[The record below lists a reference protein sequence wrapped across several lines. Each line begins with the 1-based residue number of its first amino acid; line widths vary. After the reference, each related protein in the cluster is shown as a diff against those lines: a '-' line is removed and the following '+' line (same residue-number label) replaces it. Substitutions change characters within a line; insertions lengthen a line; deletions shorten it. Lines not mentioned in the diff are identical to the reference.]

1 MAPGE
6 RPKSSPVSGV
16 YLETTTTFFWP
27 TFLDKIGVNFSKKPE
42 RVLDLSQG
50 KERAKWFVGARLNVS
65 NMLDDSPEPFVTSM
79 DEEGYIKTFSRSET
93 LQWAKSISSW
103 LKRNG
108 LSKGDRVGVYMP
120 MTAEIVPI
128 ILGIVRAG
136 MVVVPLFSGYGKE
149 PIKVRMEDSQ
159 TKAIF
164 TVDTY
169 ARKGKEIEPFRNL
182 EDLKILKIALMKK
195 HELKE
200 YINLREVVKEGG
212 DGYEETESEDPLM
225 IIYTSGTTGK
235 PKGCVHVHAGFPVKA
250 AADMYF
256 HFDLRKDDTITW
268 ISDMGWMMG
277 PWLLFGALLLRG
289 KIALLDGFPS
299 TDVLGRFVD
308 LLNVRVLGL
317 SASLIRSL
325 KSTDPNMKLDVRIV
339 GNTGEPIDP
348 ENWKWIH
355 EATSSPVINYSGGTE
370 ISGGILGNYVVK
382 EIKPS
387 AFNGESPGIK
397 ADIFDETG
405 PLHLQIK
412 RENW

>member
-16 YLETTTTFFWP
+16 YLETTTTFLA

-195 HELKE
+195 
-200 YINLREVVKEGG
+200 
-212 DGYEETESEDPLM
+212 T
-225 IIYTSGTTGK
+225 
-235 PKGCVHVHAGFPVKA
+235 
-250 AADMYF
+250 
-256 HFDLRKDDTITW
+256 
-268 ISDMGWMMG
+268 
-277 PWLLFGALLLRG
+277 
-289 KIALLDGFPS
+289 
-299 TDVLGRFVD
+299 
-308 LLNVRVLGL
+308 
-317 SASLIRSL
+317 
-325 KSTDPNMKLDVRIV
+325 
-339 GNTGEPIDP
+339 
-348 ENWKWIH
+348 
-355 EATSSPVINYSGGTE
+355 
-370 ISGGILGNYVVK
+370 
-382 EIKPS
+382 
-387 AFNGESPGIK
+387 
-397 ADIFDETG
+397 
-405 PLHLQIK
+405 
-412 RENW
+412 